1 MFNLVDKFMQN
12 LNTEQVDNFAKSK
25 NVFLSSEELS
35 FTYTFVKKNYK
46 EILKNPN
53 LFDIDRY
60 QSKYSEENFKK
71 IKKVY
76 IEYLSKY
83 KHLF

>member
-1 MFNLVDKFMQN
+1 MFNMVDKFMQN
-12 LNTEQVDNFAKSK
+12 LTQEQVNNFAQSK
-25 NVFLSSEELS
+25 NVNLTNEELN

-46 EILKNPN
+46 EILKNPA

-60 QSKYSEENFKK
+60 QNKYSEENFKK

-83 KHLF
+83 KGLF

>member
-1 MFNLVDKFMQN
+1 MFNMVDKFMQN
-12 LNTEQVDNFAKSK
+12 LTMEQVDNFAKSK
-25 NVFLSSEELS
+25 NVTLSSDELS

-46 EILKNPN
+46 EILKNPA

-60 QSKYSEENFKK
+60 QGKFTEENFSK

-83 KHLF
+83 KNLF

>member
-1 MFNLVDKFMQN
+1 MFNMVDKFMQN
-12 LNTEQVDNFAKSK
+12 LTAEQVDNFAKSK
-25 NVFLSSEELS
+25 NVILSNEELS

-46 EILKNPN
+46 EILKNPS

-60 QSKYSEENFKK
+60 QNKYSAENFKK

-83 KHLF
+83 KSLF

>member
-1 MFNLVDKFMQN
+1 MVDKFMQN
-12 LNTEQVDNFAKSK
+12 LTAEQVDNFAK
-25 NVFLSSEELS
+25 SSEELS

-46 EILKNPN
+46 EILKNPS

-60 QSKYSEENFKK
+60 QNKFSEDNFKK

-83 KHLF
+83 KSLF